1 VAFPF
6 AFEQRGYSAESGS
19 GELVEG
25 RGYELR
31 DERGR
36 SIRWDDRRLAT
47 TGITVLKV
55 AGTSYRA
62 EALQDEAFRPGSRL
76 TLKPDPANEFDR
88 HAVGV
93 WDACGRLQVG
103 FVPREAA
110 GEIAGRLE
118 RGGLDAWALWEWRD
132 EDGQR
137 VGLRMLI
144 APPGL
149 LDGLPA
155 RSSLDGSLDK
165 T

>member
-1 VAFPF
+1 VPFPF
-6 AFEQRGYSAESGS
+6 AFEQRGYTAEAGS

-31 DERGR
+31 DERDR
-36 SIRWDDRRLAT
+36 PIRWDDRRLAS

-62 EALQDEAFRPGSRL
+62 EVVQDEAFRPGSRL
-76 TLKPDPANEFDR
+76 RLRPDPANEFDP

-93 WDACGRLQVG
+93 WDADGRIQVG

-110 GEIAGRLE
+110 GEIAERLDHE
-118 RGGLDAWALWEWRD
+118 SLEAWALWEWRD
-132 EDGQR
+132 EGGRR

-144 APPGL
+144 APADALGE
-149 LDGLPA
+149 LPPPV
-155 RSSLDGSLDK
+155 
-165 T
+165 

>member
-31 DERGR
+31 DERDR
-36 SIRWDDRRLAT
+36 PVRWDDSRLAAA
-47 TGITVLKV
+47 GITILKV
-55 AGTSYRA
+55 AGTSHRA
-62 EALQDEAFRPGSRL
+62 EELQDDAFRPGSKLELR
-76 TLKPDPANEFDR
+76 PDPANEFDS

-93 WDACGRLQVG
+93 WDAAGRNQVG

-110 GEIAGRLE
+110 AEISKRLVE
-118 RGGLDAWALWEWRD
+118 QSLEAWILWEWRD
-132 EDGQR
+132 EGGRR

-144 APPGL
+144 APPDAL
-149 LDGLPA
+149 SGLPPPV
-155 RSSLDGSLDK
+155 
-165 T
+165 

>member
-1 VAFPF
+1 MAGVAFPF

-31 DERGR
+31 DEHDR
-36 SIRWDDRRLAT
+36 SIRWDDRRLASS
-47 TGITVLKV
+47 GITVLKV

-76 TLKPDPANEFDR
+76 TLKPDPANEFDP

-93 WDACGRLQVG
+93 WDAGGRIQVG

-110 GEIAGRLE
+110 NEVAGRLQH
-118 RGGLDAWALWEWRD
+118 GSLDAWSLWEWRD
-132 EDGQR
+132 ESGRR

-144 APPGL
+144 APPGA
-149 LDGLPA
+149 LDGLPPP
-155 RSSLDGSLDK
+155 

>member
-1 VAFPF
+1 MAFPF

-31 DERGR
+31 DERDR
-36 SIRWDDRRLAT
+36 PIRWDDRRLAS

-55 AGTSYRA
+55 VGTSYRT

-76 TLKPDPANEFDR
+76 TLRPDPANEFDP

-93 WDACGRLQVG
+93 WDAGGRIQVG

-110 GEIAGRLE
+110 GEIAERLE
-118 RGGLDAWALWEWRD
+118 RESLDAWALWEWRD
-132 EDGQR
+132 EGGRR
-137 VGLRMLI
+137 VGLRMLL
-144 APPGL
+144 APSEGL
-149 LDGLPA
+149 GELPPPV
-155 RSSLDGSLDK
+155 
-165 T
+165 

>member
-1 VAFPF
+1 MALPF

-31 DERGR
+31 DEHDH
-36 SIRWDDRRLAT
+36 SIRWDDRRLASS
-47 TGITVLKV
+47 GITVLKV

-62 EALQDEAFRPGSRL
+62 EALQDEAFRPGSSL
-76 TLKPDPANEFDR
+76 TLKRDPANEFDP

-93 WDACGRLQVG
+93 WDAGERIQVG

-110 GEIAGRLE
+110 NEVAGRLE
-118 RGGLDAWALWEWRD
+118 RGSLDAWSLWEWRD
-132 EDGQR
+132 ESGRR

-144 APPGL
+144 APLGA
-149 LDGLPA
+149 LDGLPPP
-155 RSSLDGSLDK
+155 